1 MNKTTKLLLGAIII
15 IAIVIGIGFLI
26 SQKPNEADS
35 VKNQQTSTSTENV
48 EIKNNLE
55 TAYKNYVNQDF
66 NIKLSYPDSY
76 ELQEGL
82 MGTVAV
88 FLSEKES
95 STDLFQEN
103 LNVIVQDLSAQPM
116 TLDEYNDLSLGQI
129 ETLITDSKIIS
140 SKKTTLAGKSA
151 YEVIYT
157 GRQGQ
162 YNLKWRQL
170 WTVIDNTAYVLS
182 YTSEINQF
190 DNYFEVFNKMID
202 SFEIS
207 N

>member
-1 MNKTTKLLLGAIII
+1 MNKTTKLLIGVII

-26 SQKPNEADS
+26 SQKLNDVDS
-35 VKNQQTSTSTENV
+35 DKNNPTSANTENV
-48 EIKNNLE
+48 EIKNNIE
-55 TAYKNYVNQDF
+55 TTYQNYVNQDF
-66 NIKLSYPDSY
+66 NIKLSYPDIY

-88 FLSEKES
+88 FLSPKES

-170 WTVIDNTAYVLS
+170 WTAIDNKAYVLS

-190 DNYFEVFNKMID
+190 DNYFEVFDKMIN
-202 SFEIS
+202 SFEVS